1 MTFHPTFAELPTELP
16 TTLVLADTAAA
27 AAWAR
32 EDDSVLTEQERN
44 YASEFDAEAAATW
57 SAGRVVLRHVLG
69 AHLNQDPGGIA
80 IRLDSAGKPR
90 HDGCEFSVSRS
101 RRLVL
106 VAVADDPIGL
116 DIEAVPEPA
125 VAAEALS
132 LVHPSERT
140 ELEALPESELAAAFA
155 LLWARKEAFLRA
167 LSTGLARDPA
177 MDIIGTGPTP
187 QSPHPDVDIY
197 DLDSGIP
204 VGHYAAIAFNR

>member
-1 MTFHPTFAELPTELP
+1 MTFHLTFTELHTALP
-16 TTLVLADTAAA
+16 ATLVLADTAAA

-44 YASEFDAEAAATW
+44 YASDFDAEAAATW

-69 AHLNQDPGGIA
+69 AHLDQDPAGLT

-90 HDGCEFSVSRS
+90 HDDCEFSVSRS

-106 VAVADDPIGL
+106 VAVAEDPIGL

-125 VAAEALS
+125 VAVEALS
-132 LVHPSERT
+132 LVHPAERT
-140 ELEALPESELAAAFA
+140 ELEALPETELAAAFA

-177 MDIIGTGPTP
+177 MDFIGTGPTA
-187 QSPHPDVDIY
+187 QSPHPDIDIY
-197 DLDSGIP
+197 DLESGIP
-204 VGHYAAIAFNR
+204 NGYVAAIAFNR